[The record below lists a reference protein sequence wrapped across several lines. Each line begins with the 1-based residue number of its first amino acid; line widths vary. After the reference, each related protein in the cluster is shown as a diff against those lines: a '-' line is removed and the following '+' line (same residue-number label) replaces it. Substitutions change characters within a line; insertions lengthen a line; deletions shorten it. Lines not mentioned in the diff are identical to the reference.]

1 MARDAGKPVVLLR
14 GSQLAN
20 RGTATAGPLTPT
32 LRRSEAPSQEPLTV
46 NGIPVTAMQYCCG
59 RGCKHCRVY
68 WKK

>member
-1 MARDAGKPVVLLR
+1 MSNDARKPVVLLR
-14 GSQLAN
+14 GAQLAA
-20 RGTATAGPLTPT
+20 RGSTPVATLNQGARESVTRTSESLTM
-32 LRRSEAPSQEPLTV
+32 

>member
-1 MARDAGKPVVLLR
+1 VSNDARKPVVLLR
-14 GSQLAN
+14 GAQLAA
-20 RGTATAGPLTPT
+20 RGGTPLATLNQGARESVARTPESLTM
-32 LRRSEAPSQEPLTV
+32 

>member
-1 MARDAGKPVVLLR
+1 MSNDARKPVVLLR
-14 GSQLAN
+14 GAQLAARSN
-20 RGTATAGPLTPT
+20 TPATLQIHGARENVAKASESLTM
-32 LRRSEAPSQEPLTV
+32 

>member
-1 MARDAGKPVVLLR
+1 MSNDARKPVVLLR
-14 GSQLAN
+14 GAQLAA
-20 RGTATAGPLTPT
+20 RGNTPAATLNQSARESVART
-32 LRRSEAPSQEPLTV
+32 SEALTM

>member
-1 MARDAGKPVVLLR
+1 MSNDARKPVVLLR
-14 GSQLAN
+14 GAQLAARSN
-20 RGTATAGPLTPT
+20 TQVVTLNQGARESVARTPESLTM
-32 LRRSEAPSQEPLTV
+32 

>member
-1 MARDAGKPVVLLR
+1 VGYDARKPVVLLR
-14 GSQLAN
+14 GTQLTH
-20 RGTATAGPLTPT
+20 RGTTPLAVPT
-32 LRRSEAPSQEPLTV
+32 QGARESVARDAQSLTL

>member
-1 MARDAGKPVVLLR
+1 VSYDARKPVVLLR
-14 GSQLAN
+14 GAQLAT
-20 RGTATAGPLTPT
+20 RGNMPDATPNQGARESLPKTSESLT
-32 LRRSEAPSQEPLTV
+32 L